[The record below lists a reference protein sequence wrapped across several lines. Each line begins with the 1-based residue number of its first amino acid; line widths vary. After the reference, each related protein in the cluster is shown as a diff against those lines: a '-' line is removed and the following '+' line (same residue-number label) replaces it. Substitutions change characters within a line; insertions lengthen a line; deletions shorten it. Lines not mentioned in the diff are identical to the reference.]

1 MAKFSLVARVRVSRL
16 LSAPQ
21 SLFLCRQ
28 SISRNA
34 PGGKVRRG
42 ICSKLL
48 VLLLLLS
55 AKPAHAQTTLSVNT
69 HWADGLKCSCAI
81 VIKQMNA
88 NGSTTQIFQGVTD
101 ESGHLSAS
109 VNLQVQGVYSLS
121 ISSNAYNI
129 PLFTLPFSTGLV
141 AELPLKSAALN
152 FVFTRPSVN
161 GQPIQC
167 CALPANYTKPALA
180 SGTGVQFGI

>member
-1 MAKFSLVARVRVSRL
+1 MAKFSLVARVGVSKL
-16 LSAPQ
+16 LSALQLHLLGRRSMSGEVPNTK
-21 SLFLCRQ
+21 F
-28 SISRNA
+28 
-34 PGGKVRRG
+34 VRATTRAL
-42 ICSKLL
+42 I
-48 VLLLLLS
+48 LLLLLG
-55 AKPAHAQTTLSVNT
+55 AKPAHAQTTLNINT
-69 HWADGLKCSCAI
+69 HWADGLKCTCTI
-81 VIKQMNA
+81 VVKQMNA
-88 NGSTTQIFQGVTD
+88 NGTTTQIFQGVTD
-101 ESGHLSAS
+101 DSGRLSGS

-141 AELPLKSAALN
+141 AELPLKSATLN
-152 FVFTRPSVN
+152 FVFSRPSVN